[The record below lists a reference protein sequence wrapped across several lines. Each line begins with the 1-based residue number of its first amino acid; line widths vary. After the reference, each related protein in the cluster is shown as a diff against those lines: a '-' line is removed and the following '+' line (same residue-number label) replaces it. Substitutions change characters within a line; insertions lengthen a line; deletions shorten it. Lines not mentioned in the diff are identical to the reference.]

1 MIVWSLYFLLL
12 ITNIQCQRGNSV
24 IHKFMVSKIKK
35 IKQKRSHTCASEKH
49 LNRYT
54 FHSSWHSQMGKKMG
68 KLLNILRVYMRHNSS
83 NPEKKWIS
91 RFYKYTAVIYFS
103 MFFIFVMCRTKE
115 GLNLKE
121 SSTVKPLTAHL
132 KNQHPDYLSHLVSA
146 SSIS

>member
-1 MIVWSLYFLLL
+1 MELVVLTFDHKYPMPARQFS
-12 ITNIQCQRGNSV
+12 NSQ
-24 IHKFMVSKIKK
+24 IHGVKDKKNKAKEKSYMCFREAPKQIHFSQFM
-35 IKQKRSHTCASEKH
+35 AFP
-49 LNRYT
+49 N
-54 FHSSWHSQMGKKMG
+54 GKKMG